1 MNDETTEK
9 FRILIVDDAPDN
21 IEILNELLEKEYE
34 VFFATSGAE
43 ALSLSLSILPD
54 LILLDI
60 VMPGMDGYDVCRA
73 LKENESSQDI
83 PIIFLTS
90 CTDNDDLVKGFGV
103 GAVDYITKPFQA
115 NELLARVN
123 THVQL
128 RHARREVERK
138 NADLEKALEQNR
150 MLVREVYHRVKN
162 NLNVACSLLNL
173 QKDLVKEQQYAA
185 LFVEARNRI
194 LVMSGIHELLYRSA
208 TLANVPAVDFFTDIT
223 HKLIRSYNRREI
235 HPHIDCGDLC
245 LDLNA
250 TIPCGLIANELV
262 TNSLKY
268 AFPDGRK
275 GSISL
280 SLIRQGDELILTV
293 RDDGVGLPEGFDI
306 AMSDSLGLVLVTS
319 LVQQLGGTLEV
330 KRDGGA
336 AFIIRFPA

>member
-1 MNDETTEK
+1 
-9 FRILIVDDAPDN
+9 
-21 IEILNELLEKEYE
+21 
-34 VFFATSGAE
+34 
-43 ALSLSLSILPD
+43 
-54 LILLDI
+54 
-60 VMPGMDGYDVCRA
+60 
-73 LKENESSQDI
+73 
-83 PIIFLTS
+83 
-90 CTDNDDLVKGFGV
+90 
-103 GAVDYITKPFQA
+103 
-115 NELLARVN
+115 
-123 THVQL
+123 
-128 RHARREVERK
+128 VERK

-173 QKDLVKEQQYAA
+173 QKDLVKDQQYAA
-185 LFVEARNRI
+185 LLVEARNRI

-208 TLANVPAVDFFTDIT
+208 TLSSVPAVDFFTDIT
-223 HKLIRSYNRREI
+223 HKLIRSYDRREI

-280 SLIRQGDELILTV
+280 SLIRQGAELILTV

-306 AMSDSLGLVLVTS
+306 AKTDSLGLLLVTS
-319 LVQQLGGTLEV
+319 LVQQLAGTLEV
-330 KRDGGA
+330 KREGGA